1 MKYKNNKKYKIIFI
15 IIFVLILIHFFFLN
29 NNYEA
34 LWYVIKQF
42 FKGNNNSGIPTSSY
56 INKIILNQ
64 LEKINNIS
72 EYTFIDFGC
81 GDGHVLINVH
91 PLFNKVKGHVIG
103 VDLDKD
109 YIDTAIDNVN
119 NHMNILYKENILK
132 DKFLISS
139 DKTNKKYK
147 RENISLHLEDI
158 INTKYKNEDTIFYL
172 YEPLWNVGTKEESR
186 GIYSKV
192 FNNLKNTFSTNGKN
206 LYIVYISGI
215 SRKDIDV
222 EYLKQYGFTTEIFNK
237 QIGSLFLYR
246 NILIYKFHM

>member
-1 MKYKNNKKYKIIFI
+1 MFLCALDGKLYSDDA
-15 IIFVLILIHFFFLN
+15 VPIH
-29 NNYEA
+29 
-34 LWYVIKQF
+34 
-42 FKGNNNSGIPTSSY
+42 
-56 INKIILNQ
+56 IILKQ
-64 LEKINNIS
+64 KEVYGTEK
-72 EYTFIDFGC
+72 E
-81 GDGHVLINVH
+81 
-91 PLFNKVKGHVIG
+91 VK
-103 VDLDKD
+103 LDCCCLC
-109 YIDTAIDNVN
+109 YG
-119 NHMNILYKENILK
+119 L
-132 DKFLISS
+132 
-139 DKTNKKYK
+139 
-147 RENISLHLEDI
+147 
-158 INTKYKNEDTIFYL
+158 INTKYKDEDTIFYL